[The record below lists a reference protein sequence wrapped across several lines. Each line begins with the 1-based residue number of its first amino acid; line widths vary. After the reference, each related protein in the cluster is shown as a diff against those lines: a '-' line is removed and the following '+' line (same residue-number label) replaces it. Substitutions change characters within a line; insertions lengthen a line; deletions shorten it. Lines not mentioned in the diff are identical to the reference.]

1 MSATVWLI
9 RREKRKQLDFVS
21 ETYLAGAVEA
31 TTPNENWLRR
41 KSEHWDF
48 DIILQSH
55 DVFVR
60 I

>member
-1 MSATVWLI
+1 MPAVVWLI
-9 RREKRKQLDFVS
+9 HREKRKQLDLVS

-31 TTPNENWLRR
+31 TPNENWLRR
-41 KSEHWDF
+41 KSELWDF